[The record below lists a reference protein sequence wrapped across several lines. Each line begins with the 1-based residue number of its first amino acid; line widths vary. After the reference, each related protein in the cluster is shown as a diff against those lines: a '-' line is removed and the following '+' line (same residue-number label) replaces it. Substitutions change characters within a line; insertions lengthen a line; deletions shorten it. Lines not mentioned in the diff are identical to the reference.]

1 MPDAGA
7 DSGGGATG
15 LAATAELAALR
26 AALATAEA
34 QRDAARASAGLAPQT
49 EAAEPGE
56 EDPDALEAELAQ
68 LQRSFAEAVS
78 HGRPEASDA
87 VKVRALAEL
96 TARVELA
103 RAETTKRRRLANGDA
118 NSRSNS
124 PAPRTPR

>member
-1 MPDAGA
+1 MPDAGPDPA
-7 DSGGGATG
+7 GGATG

-34 QRDAARASAGLAPQT
+34 QRDASRTSAGLAPQT
-49 EAAEPGE
+49 ALAKPGE
-56 EDPDALEAELAQ
+56 EDSDTLEAELAQ
-68 LQRSFAEAVS
+68 LQRNFAEAVS

-103 RAETTKRRRLANGDA
+103 RAEKAKRRRLTNSDT
-118 NSRSNS
+118 NSRSGS
-124 PAPRTPR
+124 PAPRAPR